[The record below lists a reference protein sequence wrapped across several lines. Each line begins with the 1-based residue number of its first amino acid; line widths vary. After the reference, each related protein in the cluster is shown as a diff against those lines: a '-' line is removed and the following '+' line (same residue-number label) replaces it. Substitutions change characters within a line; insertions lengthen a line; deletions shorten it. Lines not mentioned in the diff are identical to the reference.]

1 MERYFDLYLN
11 AGVSVPLVINA
22 NQYDKSETWLFTL
35 YDETG
40 IQFRP
45 ASGSIVGLKADG
57 NTIMNAGTVNS
68 SGQVVIQET
77 EQITA
82 VAGKNEYELILDG
95 THGTAN
101 FVVLVE
107 RRPGDNAVPSE
118 SDISLISQAVQA
130 ASGIEAVLVLQ
141 NTVASLREEVNQWV
155 AEHAGTTN
163 ETTLWEGD
171 LDTDTPIT
179 LSHPATQY
187 DVIAVYT
194 NIANSDNSAVTPE
207 AHYFRADEFKQGS
220 VFISCGRADVET
232 GASTE
237 IITETFRLITN
248 TTGTTTTVSLDTRKQ
263 VRWNGQASSN
273 AGITF
278 PTMPSVVRITGIKT
292 VQDDQ
297 EIINARVGKDG
308 TRYNTLKARLDAET
322 AIVDSSLT
330 VSGAAADA
338 KKTGDEISDLKSQ
351 LESALTY
358 PQNPTLGTG
367 GNMTPNNRLRFDRI
381 IVNAGAKVVLT
392 SSDYCI
398 WCTVYS
404 TATGTT
410 VVEQSSAWET
420 GAVTHNIT
428 SDGYLL
434 IEGARANRN
443 LAFNSANDM
452 DGLVYVIN
460 PILLDKP
467 NVITYEHL
475 DENLQDAID
484 SIGEGGGGTTSDYNP
499 LVNANVYLPELRN
512 GSLGNGGN
520 ANSVTT
526 KYILPIL
533 HDYDYI
539 DFEFVGDASLAV
551 DYAFAYGL
559 FKGATDGMT
568 STEAFTDSSIEH
580 TQVNNSAEDTTTDL
594 HIRIKT
600 ADIAEWDHIALFM
613 WRSTN
618 GDYVPL
624 RVPTDQYCFRL
635 VYSYAEELEH
645 AEIDEDATKRKFN
658 AMDTLNRLTNARHT
672 RGATNSPLTLLHFSD
687 PHYDWEAVKRILDDG
702 EVYGT
707 NIDEYICTGDMV
719 ANVGGS
725 IASWWTPK
733 VLTCIGNHDT
743 ASYETGTGY
752 NWTALT
758 MAQRDQYY
766 IAPYESNWNV
776 VHTSGTSY
784 YYKDYSS
791 AKVRLIVMDSML
803 YTSGGSEATAQ
814 TSWLEGLLESAITN
828 SLHVLIAI
836 HSPHGG
842 ATAVDCSFSKYSETT
857 MPTYSDCNTP
867 QTVIDTVATAI
878 SGGLHFI
885 GYIVGHTHQD
895 NIWDAEGDGT
905 QLMYCVTC
913 AITKQEA
920 QWRSSDQHRSETQ
933 DAYNLVTIDTN
944 NSLIKLIRGGGADS
958 DDHMRARK
966 AICIDYSTG
975 TVVSEAQDGNG
986 VYF

>member
-1 MERYFDLYLN
+1 MITRHFTLHLN
-11 AGVSVPLVINA
+11 AGCAAPLVINVSQ
-22 NQYDKSETWLFTL
+22 NDREIWVFTL
-35 YDETG
+35 IDSNGVQYKPSNG
-40 IQFRP
+40 AI
-45 ASGSIVGLKADG
+45 IGLKSDKLGILNNGTVDSDG
-57 NTIMNAGTVNS
+57 N
-68 SGQVVIQET
+68 VVIT
-77 EQITA
+77 NDNGQITA
-82 VAGKNEYELILDG
+82 AAGKNIFELLIDDQ

-101 FVVLVE
+101 FIVLVE
-107 RRPGDNAVPSE
+107 PRPGEGADFSE
-118 SDISLISQAVQA
+118 SDLSLLQQA
-130 ASGIEAVLVLQ
+130 I
-141 NTVASLREEVNQWV
+141 
-155 AEHAGTTN
+155 
-163 ETTLWEGD
+163 
-171 LDTDTPIT
+171 
-179 LSHPATQY
+179 
-187 DVIAVYT
+187 
-194 NIANSDNSAVTPE
+194 
-207 AHYFRADEFKQGS
+207 
-220 VFISCGRADVET
+220 
-232 GASTE
+232 
-237 IITETFRLITN
+237 
-248 TTGTTTTVSLDTRKQ
+248 
-263 VRWNGQASSN
+263 
-273 AGITF
+273 
-278 PTMPSVVRITGIKT
+278 
-292 VQDDQ
+292 
-297 EIINARVGKDG
+297 DG
-308 TRYNTLKARLDAET
+308 TSAT
-322 AIVDSSLT
+322 AIAQGVSDWMDDNLTPTTPVVDSSLT

-338 KKTGDEISDLKSQ
+338 KKVGDEIGDLKSAI
-351 LESALTY
+351 ESTYSY
-358 PQNPTLGTG
+358 PQNPVLATG

-381 IVNAGAKVVLT
+381 QVNAGSKVVLT

-404 TATGTT
+404 TATGST

-434 IEGARANRN
+434 IEGARSNRN
-443 LAFNSANDM
+443 LAFDSANDM

-460 PILLDKP
+460 PVLLDKP
-467 NVITYEHL
+467 SVITYEHL
-475 DENLQDAID
+475 DENLQNAID
-484 SIGEGGGGTTSDYNP
+484 SIGQGGGGTTSDYNP

-539 DFEFVGDASLAV
+539 DFEFVGDSSKAI

-559 FKGATDGMT
+559 FKGSTDGMT
-568 STEAFTDSSIEH
+568 STAAFTDSSVQH
-580 TQVNNSAEDTTTDL
+580 TQVNNSAENTTTDL

-618 GDYVPL
+618 GTYVPL
-624 RVPTDQYCFRL
+624 RVSTDQYCFRL

-658 AMDTLNRLTNARHT
+658 AMGTLNRLTNARHT

-766 IAPYESNWNV
+766 IAPYESNWDV

-814 TSWLEGLLESAITN
+814 TSWLEGLLSSAITAG
-828 SLHVLIAI
+828 LHVLIAI

-842 ATAVDCSFSKYSETT
+842 AKAVDCSFSKYGQGE

-958 DDHMRARK
+958 DDRMRARK

>member
-1 MERYFDLYLN
+1 M
-11 AGVSVPLVINA
+11 
-22 NQYDKSETWLFTL
+22 
-35 YDETG
+35 
-40 IQFRP
+40 
-45 ASGSIVGLKADG
+45 
-57 NTIMNAGTVNS
+57 
-68 SGQVVIQET
+68 
-77 EQITA
+77 
-82 VAGKNEYELILDG
+82 
-95 THGTAN
+95 
-101 FVVLVE
+101 
-107 RRPGDNAVPSE
+107 
-118 SDISLISQAVQA
+118 
-130 ASGIEAVLVLQ
+130 
-141 NTVASLREEVNQWV
+141 
-155 AEHAGTTN
+155 
-163 ETTLWEGD
+163 
-171 LDTDTPIT
+171 
-179 LSHPATQY
+179 
-187 DVIAVYT
+187 
-194 NIANSDNSAVTPE
+194 
-207 AHYFRADEFKQGS
+207 
-220 VFISCGRADVET
+220 
-232 GASTE
+232 
-237 IITETFRLITN
+237 
-248 TTGTTTTVSLDTRKQ
+248 
-263 VRWNGQASSN
+263 
-273 AGITF
+273 
-278 PTMPSVVRITGIKT
+278 
-292 VQDDQ
+292 
-297 EIINARVGKDG
+297 
-308 TRYNTLKARLDAET
+308 
-322 AIVDSSLT
+322 
-330 VSGAAADA
+330 
-338 KKTGDEISDLKSQ
+338 
-351 LESALTY
+351 
-358 PQNPTLGTG
+358 
-367 GNMTPNNRLRFDRI
+367 
-381 IVNAGAKVVLT
+381 
-392 SSDYCI
+392 
-398 WCTVYS
+398 
-404 TATGTT
+404 
-410 VVEQSSAWET
+410 
-420 GAVTHNIT
+420 
-428 SDGYLL
+428 
-434 IEGARANRN
+434 
-443 LAFNSANDM
+443 
-452 DGLVYVIN
+452 
-460 PILLDKP
+460 
-467 NVITYEHL
+467 
-475 DENLQDAID
+475 
-484 SIGEGGGGTTSDYNP
+484 
-499 LVNANVYLPELRN
+499 
-512 GSLGNGGN
+512 
-520 ANSVTT
+520 
-526 KYILPIL
+526 PIL

-539 DFEFVGDASLAV
+539 DFEFVGDSSKAI

-568 STEAFTDSSIEH
+568 STAAFTDSSVQH
-580 TQVNNSAEDTTTDL
+580 TQVNNSAENTTTDL

-618 GDYVPL
+618 GTYVPL
-624 RVPTDQYCFRL
+624 RVSTDQYCFRL

-658 AMDTLNRLTNARHT
+658 AMGTLNRLTNARHT

-766 IAPYESNWNV
+766 IAPYESNWDV

-814 TSWLEGLLESAITN
+814 TTWLEGLLSSAITAG
-828 SLHVLIAI
+828 LHVLIAI

-842 ATAVDCSFSKYSETT
+842 AKAVDCSFSKYGQGE

-878 SGGLHFI
+878 IGGLHFI

-944 NSLIKLIRGGGADS
+944 NSLIKLIRGGGTDS
-958 DDHMRARK
+958 DDRMRARK